1 MTFHQM
7 IVLLVPICSIVN
19 CFFSATTTVRIRPLP
34 PGGLRRG
41 VRFNELFYYVESP
54 IALAFPIIFQGKFRW
69 TRVPRTCASPSM
81 WERTSSA
88 RKCAPQSALISGRR
102 QNAASSETSATDRPP
117 PTTLVRHTAHRAATG
132 QSGELYTTEKC
143 RPPGAHFAQRND

>member
-7 IVLLVPICSIVN
+7 IVLLVPICSIIN

-54 IALAFPIIFQGKFRW
+54 IALAFPIIFQGKIQMD
-69 TRVPRTCASPSM
+69 A
-81 WERTSSA
+81 SSA
-88 RKCAPQSALISGRR
+88 HLRVAEHVGEDLFGPKM
-102 QNAASSETSATDRPP
+102 
-117 PTTLVRHTAHRAATG
+117 RAAIG
-132 QSGELYTTEKC
+132 PNF
-143 RPPGAHFAQRND
+143 R